1 MEHNA
6 NPNPLK
12 KYFRQPAIYIKLPS
26 NGNFYEPGSL
36 NMPVNRELPV
46 YPMTA
51 MDEITYRTADAL
63 FNGAA
68 VVNVI
73 QSCVPAI
80 TNAWKVPGIDLDT
93 ILIGIRIASYG
104 HEMDFDSTC
113 PHCNEENNF
122 ALDLRVILDSITHP
136 DYTKSIKRGDV
147 EIFFKPLSYEESNKN
162 AMQQFADQ
170 KLMQSLGDA
179 DMPDEEK
186 AKLANDAFLKIT
198 ALTLNA
204 IGRSIGLIKAGDEMV
219 TEPEFIEEF
228 VNNCDREFFEVI
240 KDKIIDLKESTELKP
255 VNVTCSHCQKTY
267 DSPFTLN
274 VSNFFATAS

>member
-1 MEHNA
+1 MEHNP
-6 NPNPLK
+6 NPSPLK

-36 NMPVNRELPV
+36 AMPVNRELPV

-63 FNGAA
+63 FNGSA

-73 QSCVPAI
+73 QSCVPNI
-80 TNAWKVPGIDLDT
+80 KDAWKVPGIDLDT

-104 HEMDFDSTC
+104 HEMEFDSMC
-113 PHCNEENNF
+113 PYCNEENNF
-122 ALDLRVILDSITHP
+122 GLDLRVVLDGIQHP
-136 DYTKSIKRGDV
+136 DYSKSIRQGDV
-147 EIFFKPLSYEESNKN
+147 EIFFKPLTYEETNKN
-162 AMQQFADQ
+162 AMQQFNDQ
-170 KLMQSLGDA
+170 KLMQALGDA
-179 DMPDEEK
+179 DLPDEEK
-186 AKLANDAFLKIT
+186 ARRVNEAFLKIT
-198 ALTLNA
+198 ALTLSA
-204 IGRSIGLIKAGDEMV
+204 ISNSIGLIKAGDDMV

-240 KDKIIDLKESTELKP
+240 KDKIIELKETTELKP
-255 VNVTCSHCQKTY
+255 VHVKCTHCEKEY

-274 VSNFFATAS
+274 VANFFATAS

>member
-1 MEHNA
+1 MEHNT

-12 KYFRQPAIYIKLPS
+12 KYFRQPAIYIRLPS
-26 NGNFYEPGSL
+26 NGNFYPPGSIA
-36 NMPVNRELPV
+36 MPVNRELPV

-63 FNGAA
+63 FNGSA

-80 TNAWKVPGIDLDT
+80 KDAWQVPGIDLDT

-104 HEMDFDSTC
+104 HEMDFDSIC

-122 ALDLRVILDSITHP
+122 ALDLRMVLDGINHP
-136 DYTKSIKRGDV
+136 DYSNSIKRGDV
-147 EIFFKPLSYEESNKN
+147 EIFFKPLSYAESNKN
-162 AMQQFADQ
+162 SMQQFADQ
-170 KLMQSLGDA
+170 KLMASLADT

-186 AKLANDAFLKIT
+186 AKLANEAFLKIT
-198 ALTLNA
+198 ALTMNA
-204 IGRSIGLIKAGDEMV
+204 ISKSIGLIKAGDDLVED
-219 TEPEFIEEF
+219 PQFIEEF
-228 VNNCDREFFEVI
+228 VNNCDTTFFDAI
-240 KDKIIDLKESTELKP
+240 KEKIIALKEETELKP
-255 VNVTCSHCQKTY
+255 VGVTCNHCQQTY
-267 DSPFTLN
+267 ESPFTLN